1 MKSQYEQLLLRRR
14 AKSGASEM
22 ADNSDGLLDLLCN
35 VVGVLVLVSSLAGV
49 FAATSA
55 VNIQAPMRT
64 QTKKQ
69 FRILQATNEGIW
81 DLQPAI
87 DRMALLDRER
97 VEKVRECEN
106 LLPPESTICDQGLN
120 NWQKEEQIN
129 GVKMTINHEKGQI
142 IKVGDPTFSSEDIQ
156 NNDDLLDEIMKQLQS
171 EDKALFVVLEST
183 GFPMY
188 RAIKRSARKYKVPL
202 GWEPWYGGDPIN
214 FWGNSG
220 RTMSIQ

>member
-64 QTKKQ
+64 ETKKQ

-129 GVKMTINHEKGQI
+129 GVKMTINHEKGQV
-142 IKVGDPTFSSEDIQ
+142 IKVGDPTFS
-156 NNDDLLDEIMKQLQS
+156 
-171 EDKALFVVLEST
+171 
-183 GFPMY
+183 G
-188 RAIKRSARKYKVPL
+188 
-202 GWEPWYGGDPIN
+202 
-214 FWGNSG
+214 
-220 RTMSIQ
+220 

>member
-1 MKSQYEQLLLRRR
+1 
-14 AKSGASEM
+14 M

-35 VVGVLVLVSSLAGV
+35 VVGVLSRQLTWGV

-64 QTKKQ
+64 ETKKQ

-120 NWQKEEQIN
+120 NWQKN
-129 GVKMTINHEKGQI
+129 RLM
-142 IKVGDPTFSSEDIQ
+142 
-156 NNDDLLDEIMKQLQS
+156 
-171 EDKALFVVLEST
+171 VL
-183 GFPMY
+183 
-188 RAIKRSARKYKVPL
+188 R
-202 GWEPWYGGDPIN
+202 
-214 FWGNSG
+214 
-220 RTMSIQ
+220 

>member
-64 QTKKQ
+64 ETKKQ

-129 GVKMTINHEKGQI
+129 GVKMTINHEKGQ
-142 IKVGDPTFSSEDIQ
+142 VLRSEEPTISADNVELKSW
-156 NNDDLLDEIMKQLQS
+156 LDNLMKKLS
-171 EDKALFVVLEST
+171 AEDKAVFIVLESS
-183 GFPMY
+183 GFKMY
-188 RAIKRSARKYKVPL
+188 REIKRSALKNKVPI
-202 GWEPWYGGDPIN
+202 GWEPWYEGDPIN

-220 RTMSIQ
+220 RSMSIQ

>member
-1 MKSQYEQLLLRRR
+1 MKPQDLLLLRRR
-14 AKSGASEM
+14 RRRAVEQM
-22 ADNSDGLLDLLCN
+22 ADSSDGLMDVLSN
-35 VVGVLVLVSSLAGV
+35 VVGVMALVGSLTGV
-49 FAATSA
+49 FAATSSL
-55 VNIQAPMRT
+55 NIQAPMRT

-106 LLPPESTICDQGLN
+106 LLPPESTICDQALN

-129 GVKMTINHEKGQI
+129 GVKMTINHEKGQV
-142 IKVGDPTFSSEDIQ
+142 IKVGDPTYSSKDIQ
-156 NNDDLLDEIMKQLQS
+156 DNDDLLDEIMELLQS
-171 EDKALFVVLEST
+171 EDKAIFVVLESS

-188 RAIKRSARKYKVPL
+188 RAIKRAARKHKVPL

-220 RTMSIQ
+220 RAMSIQ

>member
-1 MKSQYEQLLLRRR
+1 MRSEYEQLLLRKKG
-14 AKSGASEM
+14 KSGPSEM

-64 QTKKQ
+64 ETKKQ
-69 FRILQATNEGIW
+69 FRILQASEEGIW

-87 DRMALLDRER
+87 DRMTLLDRER

-106 LLPPESTICDQGLN
+106 LLPPESTICNQGLD
-120 NWQKEEQIN
+120 NWRKEEQIK

-142 IKVGDPTFSSEDIQ
+142 LKTDEPTFKAEAIDDDSAALDSIMEELQ
-156 NNDDLLDEIMKQLQS
+156 NDE
-171 EDKALFVVLEST
+171 KAVFVVLESS
-183 GFPMY
+183 GFAMY
-188 RAIKRSARKYKVPL
+188 RAIKRSARKHKVPI

-220 RTMSIQ
+220 RTMAIQ